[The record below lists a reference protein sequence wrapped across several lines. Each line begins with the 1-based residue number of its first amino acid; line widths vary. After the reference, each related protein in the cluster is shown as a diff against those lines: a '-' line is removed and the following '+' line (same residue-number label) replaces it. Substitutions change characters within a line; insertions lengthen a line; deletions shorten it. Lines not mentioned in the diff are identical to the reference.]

1 MPVGDLPIQ
10 NSLSHQKDQ
19 LVKQLYRQKIKTPVK
34 ERFGINLPRSTREEM
49 LLDKANG
56 SNLWTEEIAKE
67 RTALTAKGVF
77 KFHSPKTIMPKT
89 FQ

>member
-10 NSLSHQKDQ
+10 NSSSHQKDQ
-19 LVKQLYRQKIKTPVK
+19 IVKQFCGQKIKTPVK

-49 LLDKANG
+49 LLDKPNG
-56 SNLWTEEIAKE
+56 STLWTEEISKE
-67 RTALTAKGVF
+67 RMALIAKGVF